1 MLERYDA
8 DAHMNCLNV
17 DIHREENIIEFFSG
31 SILDAGE
38 KYLESPRE
46 TPFIPNWMR
55 VISAEPDVP
64 ERILAAVELDNT

>member
-8 DAHMNCLNV
+8 DAHINGLTL
-17 DIHREENIIEFFSG
+17 DLHAEEKSVEFFSG

-38 KYLESPRE
+38 KYLKNPLE

-55 VISAEPDVP
+55 VFSAVPDLP
-64 ERILAAVELDNT
+64 ERLLEAVKLDNA